1 MVRVCVCVSVR
12 HSLWLSKELWPKHK
26 PTTDAEVSAASL
38 VGSDWLS
45 ICLLVRL
52 FALALFIMRQ
62 IRVYHRTKANG
73 TMGVALLPQRISCGN
88 LMLFAP
94 SNETI
99 FAYINFI
106 FENHLHT
113 HKHAH
118 TRTCSRAHAF
128 KYTHTVWWPLKVWYN
143 IGCAGAPFGQ
153 LFMHACV
160 CVVRAVCDVYV
171 THMIDVCQRPIAPSA
186 FIFMSPVSAGNQPTK
201 QATTETTSTMK
212 MLLIFLR
219 FQSSQVDLHHCSSF
233 HGCTARHE
241 SPPRY
246 LSPLWSSR
254 PSSSFHFPVSVSVSQ
269 PLSLL
274 QSQCGSP
281 NQVARI
287 YIGQH
292 LTKTVASLRE
302 TRARSRW

>member
-1 MVRVCVCVSVR
+1 MPSVK
-12 HSLWLSKELWPKHK
+12 L
-26 PTTDAEVSAASL
+26 
-38 VGSDWLS
+38 
-45 ICLLVRL
+45 
-52 FALALFIMRQ
+52 
-62 IRVYHRTKANG
+62 
-73 TMGVALLPQRISCGN
+73 
-88 LMLFAP
+88 
-94 SNETI
+94 
-99 FAYINFI
+99 
-106 FENHLHT
+106 
-113 HKHAH
+113 
-118 TRTCSRAHAF
+118 
-128 KYTHTVWWPLKVWYN
+128 
-143 IGCAGAPFGQ
+143 GAPFGQ

-171 THMIDVCQRPIAPSA
+171 THMIDVCQHPIAPSA

-254 PSSSFHFPVSVSVSQ
+254 PSSSFHIPVSVSQ
-269 PLSLL
+269 PLS

-302 TRARSRW
+302 TRARSR

>member
-1 MVRVCVCVSVR
+1 MCVCC
-12 HSLWLSKELWPKHK
+12 
-26 PTTDAEVSAASL
+26 A
-38 VGSDWLS
+38 
-45 ICLLVRL
+45 C
-52 FALALFIMRQ
+52 
-62 IRVYHRTKANG
+62 RV
-73 TMGVALLPQRISCGN
+73 
-88 LMLFAP
+88 
-94 SNETI
+94 
-99 FAYINFI
+99 
-106 FENHLHT
+106 
-113 HKHAH
+113 
-118 TRTCSRAHAF
+118 
-128 KYTHTVWWPLKVWYN
+128 W
-143 IGCAGAPFGQ
+143 
-153 LFMHACV
+153 CV
-160 CVVRAVCDVYV
+160 CDAHDWCLPAPDCAFGVYFYV
-171 THMIDVCQRPIAPSA
+171 ASFGGQPTNQAS
-186 FIFMSPVSAGNQPTK
+186 NQP
-201 QATTETTSTMK
+201 TTETTSTMK

-254 PSSSFHFPVSVSVSQ
+254 PSSSFHIPVSVSVSVSQ
-269 PLSLL
+269 PRSHL